1 MVDKV
6 FKFKSILKDIRYV
19 VRVNIKIM
27 SLNVMQATLGYHPQ
41 QGPQTPKK
49 FLQKISSPYINSID
63 ALYI

>member
-1 MVDKV
+1 
-6 FKFKSILKDIRYV
+6 
-19 VRVNIKIM
+19 M